1 MTDAQA
7 GVPFAAGPLELMRHA
22 LSPEL
27 LRPLTLTRAVLS
39 MRQRLE
45 SRIIDELCAVDDLKS
60 RSLVQAKN
68 LAAQPALRSVK
79 RQIRGGLAQRVSAGL
94 CGAGPICRRLWLI
107 ACWAMSILV
116 FRHQRDEASLEF
128 SKR

>member
-1 MTDAQA
+1 VTIAADIEVAKLGMTDAQA
-7 GVPFAAGPLELMRHA
+7 GVPFAAGPLEIMRHE

-27 LRPLTLTRAVLS
+27 LRRLTLTRAVLS

-68 LAAQPALRSVK
+68 LAAQPALRTVT
-79 RQIRGGLAQRVSAGL
+79 RQIRGGLAQRVGALAFAGQEPFV
-94 CGAGPICRRLWLI
+94 GDFG
-107 ACWAMSILV
+107 
-116 FRHQRDEASLEF
+116 
-128 SKR
+128 